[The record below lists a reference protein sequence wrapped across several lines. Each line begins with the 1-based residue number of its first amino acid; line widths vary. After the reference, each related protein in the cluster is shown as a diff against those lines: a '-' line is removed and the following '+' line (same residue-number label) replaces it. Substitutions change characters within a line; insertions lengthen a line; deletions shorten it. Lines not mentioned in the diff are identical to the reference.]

1 MTDKNYIG
9 VFPQSNLQSL
19 GLESFTTPL
28 GQLILASKLKE
39 NIHSR
44 VFNLDVTH
52 IKKFLEY
59 FNSII
64 GEVTIGLTVTS
75 GNIAN
80 AFYLAKQLKQQ
91 GAKVI
96 LGGPEISMA
105 GSRLLEHHEYVDG
118 IVIGA
123 GEKIIEDILF
133 GRPNPN
139 YLTRDNYTTVNNQQN
154 KFYKLS
160 FDEIE
165 IDYNLLYDLD
175 KLNGVS
181 YLWGNDCSLAYNR
194 CYFCG
199 RLALGKGYRPS
210 SKIWKELNHL
220 YANGIK
226 FYYNTTDSITTNKKA
241 FREFVLSKPSQM
253 LDDKH
258 RVFVNA
264 NQVDDFVI
272 ESLKLLNGVA
282 VIGFESFGNFD
293 NTQKLGASV
302 KNNLE
307 VIEKLANNKLK
318 FVLSFVLGLPSED
331 VSSLETTSEGI
342 IKLVKLYG
350 ELIDAIHISP
360 LLITTGSKAYH
371 DLFSVPL
378 IQEKYKYDSYPYD
391 PIKMSNDYFNLFCKI
406 SREDA
411 LVSASKTIKKVNG
424 LHPQI
429 KIGLKGV
436 LESELDFIKKYNLK
450 YEPAS

>member
-165 IDYNLLYDLD
+165 IDYNLLYDLE
-175 KLNGVS
+175 KLKGVS

-199 RLALGKGYRPS
+199 RLSLGKGYRPS
-210 SKIWKELNHL
+210 EIIWNELNYL
-220 YANGIK
+220 YDKGIK

-318 FVLSFVLGLPSED
+318 FIVYN
-331 VSSLETTSEGI
+331 
-342 IKLVKLYG
+342 VK
-350 ELIDAIHISP
+350 
-360 LLITTGSKAYH
+360 
-371 DLFSVPL
+371 
-378 IQEKYKYDSYPYD
+378 
-391 PIKMSNDYFNLFCKI
+391 
-406 SREDA
+406 
-411 LVSASKTIKKVNG
+411 
-424 LHPQI
+424 
-429 KIGLKGV
+429 
-436 LESELDFIKKYNLK
+436 
-450 YEPAS
+450 